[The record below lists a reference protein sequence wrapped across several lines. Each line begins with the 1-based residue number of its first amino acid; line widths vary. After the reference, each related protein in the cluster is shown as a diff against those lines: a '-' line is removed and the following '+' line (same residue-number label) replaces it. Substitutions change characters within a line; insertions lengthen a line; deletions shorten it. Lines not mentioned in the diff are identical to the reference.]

1 VSEVFVDSSAWLPFV
16 DRADVDHA
24 DVTAALAPVRG
35 RLVTSNFVLDETLTL
50 LRYRYGWHAAHKSS
64 ARGCAPA
71 DWSAKCA

>member
-1 VSEVFVDSSAWLPFV
+1 
-16 DRADVDHA
+16 
-24 DVTAALAPVRG
+24 
-35 RLVTSNFVLDETLTL
+35 VTSNFVLDETLTL